1 MYDKISEDKIKLL
14 HPQIR
19 EEVLALLNKAETVID
34 PSLKIRVVQGL
45 RTIEEQNALYAQG
58 RTKPGPIV
66 TKAKGGS
73 SFHNYGLAI
82 DICWLVE
89 APGGKWVYDA
99 TKSWN
104 FGPNYKKVVQIFKDA
119 GYVWG
124 GDWKSIKDTPHFEK
138 GFGLSWRQLFKRYS
152 EKKTF
157 VDGKNNYVILD
168 N

>member
-1 MYDKISEDKIKLL
+1 MYDKVSEERIKKL
-14 HPQIR
+14 HPKIR
-19 EEVLALLNKAETVID
+19 EEVLSLLEKAEIIID

-58 RTKPGPIV
+58 RTTPGPIV

-89 APGGKWVYDA
+89 QPDGTYKYDNI
-99 TKSWN
+99 KSWN

-138 GFGLSWRQLFKRYS
+138 GFGLSWRELYKKYANKETFTDS
-152 EKKTF
+152 EI
-157 VDGKNNYVILD
+157 NYVKL
-168 N
+168 